1 MAQPNFKSY
10 SQDGLSFLGRMQRPI
25 PGQSLTDSPD
35 RQYPWEQP
43 PEHVELQPAMEAI
56 FMDLSEPE
64 VYASIT
70 DMAANGTPVSDIA
83 QIILYGGFEQGLWNP
98 DLMLLLI
105 EPTMYMIMGLIEKAG
120 VLEYQI
126 YRGEE
131 EDASDE
137 EEQVQALDGMID
149 QLKEK
154 VVPIKTEKDLQGVL
168 PPQITERLKTLEV
181 SQGLLSRTKTENTN
195 TSLLEQEEK

>member
-1 MAQPNFKSY
+1 MAQENYKDY
-10 SQDGLSFLGRMQRPI
+10 SSNGLSFLGKMEKPI
-25 PGQSLTDSPD
+25 PGESLTSSPEN
-35 RQYPWEQP
+35 QYPWESP
-43 PEHVELQPAMEAI
+43 TEHVELQPAMEAI

-64 VYASIT
+64 VYAAIT
-70 DMAANGTPVSDIA
+70 DMASSGTPISDIA
-83 QIILYGGFEQGLWNP
+83 QLILYGGFEQGLWNP

-131 EDASDE
+131 EEPSDDI
-137 EEQVQALDGMID
+137 EQVQALDGMMN

-154 VVPIKTEKDLQGVL
+154 VVPIKTEKDLKGVL
-168 PPQITERLKTLEV
+168 PTEITERLEKLEV
-181 SQGLLSRTKTENTN
+181 PQGLLSRPQ
-195 TSLLEQEEK
+195 QEEE

>member
-1 MAQPNFKSY
+1 MEENNYKNY
-10 SQDGLSFLGRMQRPI
+10 SQQGLSVLGQMQRPI
-25 PGQSLTDSPD
+25 PGQSLTDSPETS
-35 RQYPWEQP
+35 YPWEQP

-64 VYASIT
+64 VYAAIT
-70 DMAANGTPVSDIA
+70 DMAEHGTPISDIA
-83 QIILYGGFEQGLWNP
+83 QIILYGGFEQGFWNP
-98 DLMLLLI
+98 DLMMLLI

-131 EDASDE
+131 EEPSE
-137 EEQVQALDGMID
+137 EIEQVEALDGMIN
-149 QLKEK
+149 QLKDK

-168 PPQITERLKTLEV
+168 PPQITERLEKLEV
-181 SQGLLSRTKTENTN
+181 PQSLLSKPI
-195 TSLLEQEEK
+195 EEK